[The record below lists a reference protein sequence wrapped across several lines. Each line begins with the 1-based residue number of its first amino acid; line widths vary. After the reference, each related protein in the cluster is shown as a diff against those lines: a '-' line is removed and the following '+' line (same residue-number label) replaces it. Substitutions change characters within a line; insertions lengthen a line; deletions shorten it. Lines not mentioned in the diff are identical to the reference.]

1 MKRVGLT
8 GGIGCG
14 KSTVLAEFARLGIPC
29 FEADAVAGSYYSDP
43 VFLAE
48 VRRLFGDAV
57 FRPDGSADKRDIAS
71 VVFADAAMLRRLN
84 ALVHPRVMRD
94 FDAFALRHH
103 DAPYVL
109 FESAIIYDY
118 GLDSLMDSMVCVY
131 LDYAERLSRLMLRDG
146 TDADAIRARMASQLP
161 AEVALMRAD
170 YVILNY
176 EGNPRHRQVLTVDA
190 MLRNQ
195 SNIYNIPL

>member
-1 MKRVGLT
+1 MTKRE
-8 GGIGCG
+8 
-14 KSTVLAEFARLGIPC
+14 LASELASRSQIKTEL
-29 FEADAVAGSYYSDP
+29 AVDC
-43 VFLAE
+43 
-48 VRRLFGDAV
+48 
-57 FRPDGSADKRDIAS
+57 I
-71 VVFADAAMLRRLN
+71 
-84 ALVHPRVMRD
+84 
-94 FDAFALRHH
+94 
-103 DAPYVL
+103 
-109 FESAIIYDY
+109 
-118 GLDSLMDSMVCVY
+118 DSLMDSMVCVY

-146 TDADAIRARMASQLP
+146 TDTDAIRARMASQLP